1 MSDNDSTVGDY
12 VSKEVYDATGTLLG
26 TVADVDEENHVLY
39 INPDPDPTEES
50 WAEIGE
56 GEIVNYDN
64 NWLGVPDYKVWNE
77 GDNGDIDFDEWPYTI
92 DAEEVDEVT
101 EDAIRLETT
110 SLADIIRDLV
120 PVLDSE

>member
-1 MSDNDSTVGDY
+1 MSEIDFTVDDY

-26 TVADVDEENHVLY
+26 TVADVDEDDRVLY
-39 INPDPDPTEES
+39 IDPDPDPTEES

-56 GEIVNYDN
+56 GEFINYDN

-77 GDNGDIDFDEWPYTI
+77 GDNDDVDFDEWPYTI

-101 EDAIRLETT
+101 DDTIRLENT
-110 SLADIIRDLV
+110 SLADVVRNLA
-120 PVLDSE
+120 PFLDSK